1 MLLIKAIVDEQ
12 ISMIKSAYDK
22 KEFNLKSRSKS
33 PTLSKELNGEV
44 FDYSNFLPKSVRNV
58 NLGDQ
63 NRKGNNRG
71 NRGGRGDRGGRGY
84 ENRSRL
90 YRGGGSG
97 Y

>member
-1 MLLIKAIVDEQ
+1 MSICPSSPYLALSLDPNALKAIVDEQ

-33 PTLSKELNGEV
+33 PTTLSKELNGEV

-63 NRKGNNRG
+63 NRGEQQR
-71 NRGGRGDRGGRGY
+71 
-84 ENRSRL
+84 
-90 YRGGGSG
+90 
-97 Y
+97 